1 MRLLSA
7 LLFYADLQRNDAV
20 EVHLFRQV
28 VFFQQLGTAAVGAEA
43 GVCKVETEH
52 GFRNLFQ
59 LKVVALLR
67 QLLLS
72 LCYPSLFTFSPTCLL
87 LLLLHHLQLLAQSI
101 DTSRQDTHAR
111 DG

>member
-20 EVHLFRQV
+20 EIHLFRQV

-43 GVCKVETEH
+43 GVCKVEAEH

-67 QLLLS
+67 QLLLRIVRS
-72 LCYPSLFTFSPTCLL
+72 VEGEFAGDSQLAARAAHPELARAEVAAVLL
-87 LLLLHHLQLLAQSI
+87 GL
-101 DTSRQDTHAR
+101 
-111 DG
+111 